1 MDTIREHI
9 DCLRDP
15 ELDVTI
21 YIYVNHLYI
30 GIGHNHVG
38 CSQWTKLMYIKE
50 RGEETEEIVTL
61 FPSFYC
67 EFWIWRTT
75 GRQYTKEGIFV
86 GKDNEFYAG
95 ANYSEKRPWM
105 PLHNHLLVHERHA
118 NYTCLVCLFRDN
130 GDEYDWHTCRQC
142 NYGECLDCYKESSR
156 LEDLGSILDFPP
168 HKSRIDFKSA
178 GKAVDFSSEYDQSA
192 KIDDL
197 ELFIQD
203 HGKECIYPNFGGI
216 ETHNPFI
223 SDPSFQH
230 DCLIED

>member
-9 DCLRDP
+9 DCLRAP

-30 GIGHNHVG
+30 RIGHNHVG

-105 PLHNHLLVHERHA
+105 PLHDHLLVHERHA

-130 GDEYDWHTCRQC
+130 GDEYEWHTCRQC
-142 NYGECLDCYKESSR
+142 DYGECLDCYKESSR

>member
-15 ELDVTI
+15 DLDVTI

-30 GIGHNHVG
+30 GICHNHVG
-38 CSQWTKLMYIKE
+38 SSQWTKLMYIKE